1 MRFSTILAALLV
13 PAATLA
19 ANITVKVGNA
29 GGLTFDPQEV
39 QAQDGDTIQFVFL
52 SKNHTLTQ
60 SSFANPCTRLSDDSL
75 DSGFQFVAANS
86 TTVPQYSFT
95 MTNVPAGTPL
105 WFYCRQADHC
115 QKGMVFAVNPTADK
129 TFQAF
134 QQKAMSLGSVNP
146 GNATTTNSS
155 VAVPSGVAVTGSA
168 GSATVSGSDATAS
181 PTTAANS
188 AYKVGS
194 TSAMMLSSIALVA
207 GLVL

>member
-1 MRFSTILAALLV
+1 MRVASLSIRRRFRHRMAIPSSSSC
-13 PAATLA
+13 
-19 ANITVKVGNA
+19 
-29 GGLTFDPQEV
+29 TFDHISHFCHKILIIST
-39 QAQDGDTIQFVFL
+39 ASL

-181 PTTAANS
+181 PTASANS
-188 AYKVGS
+188 AYKVGA

-207 GLVL
+207 GLIL